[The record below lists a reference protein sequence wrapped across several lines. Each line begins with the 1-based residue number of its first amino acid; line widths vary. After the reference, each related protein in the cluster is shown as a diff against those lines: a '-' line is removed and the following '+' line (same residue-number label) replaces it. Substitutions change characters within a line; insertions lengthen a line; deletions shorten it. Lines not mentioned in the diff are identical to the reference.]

1 MSKLE
6 TKNTREL
13 RREVEALRAQLKS
26 GGLTT
31 AKKTSVSKSVSIDSN
46 IGFPS
51 KSSAIDIKLIKKDFV
66 KTIILS
72 VFAFGIIISLWF
84 FKVNLSFL

>member
-1 MSKLE
+1 MLKPE

-26 GGLTT
+26 GGFTST
-31 AKKTSVSKSVSIDSN
+31 KKEL
-46 IGFPS
+46 PS
-51 KSSAIDIKLIKKDFV
+51 KSIDTGVSLKSSTIDIKLIKKDFV

-72 VFAFGIIISLWF
+72 IFAFGIIISLWF

>member
-1 MSKLE
+1 MPE

-26 GGLTT
+26 GGLTPT
-31 AKKTSVSKSVSIDSN
+31 KKEPSSKSPETGVS
-46 IGFPS
+46 S
-51 KSSAIDIKLIKKDFV
+51 KSSTSDIKLIKKDFV

-72 VFAFGIIISLWF
+72 TFAFGIIISLWIL
-84 FKVNLSFL
+84 KINLSIL

>member
-1 MSKLE
+1 MSKSE

-26 GGLTT
+26 GGLAPT
-31 AKKTSVSKSVSIDSN
+31 KKELPSKFQDAGVS
-46 IGFPS
+46 S
-51 KSSAIDIKLIKKDFV
+51 KSSTTDAKLIKKDFV

-72 VFAFGIIISLWF
+72 IFAFGIIISLWF

>member
-1 MSKLE
+1 MSKPE

-26 GGLTT
+26 GGLTP
-31 AKKTSVSKSVSIDSN
+31 AKKKPSSKTPEAGVLL
-46 IGFPS
+46 
-51 KSSAIDIKLIKKDFV
+51 KSSTIETKLIKRDFL

-72 VFAFGIIISLWF
+72 IFAFGIIISLWF

>member
-1 MSKLE
+1 MPKSE

-26 GGLTT
+26 GGQLSS
-31 AKKTSVSKSVSIDSN
+31 KKEVAFKSAQV
-46 IGFPS
+46 
-51 KSSAIDIKLIKKDFV
+51 KSSSELQSTAVDVKLIKNDFV

-72 VFAFGIIISLWF
+72 IFAFGIIISLWF

>member
-1 MSKLE
+1 MPKPE

-26 GGLTT
+26 GGLVST
-31 AKKTSVSKSVSIDSN
+31 KKESSSKTKTLEA
-46 IGFPS
+46 GFSP
-51 KSSAIDIKLIKKDFV
+51 KLPAIDINLIKKDFV

-72 VFAFGIIISLWF
+72 IFAFGIIISLWF